1 MGLRDD
7 IQTDL
12 AEAFDDDLSDAV
24 TAFTGTRYGVEVFF
38 DIYYYFDSAKFFD
51 KSAYL
56 LKNYS
61 YRGEDDWMLP
71 PGEPLASTLTYT
83 GRGVFTDY
91 SKYELDSDIIDVTD
105 VKLIC
110 LANEITNEPIADDK
124 INGYSVVMVNKDPAN
139 ATYEIQLRQV

>member
-1 MGLRDD
+1 MGLRDEL
-7 IQTDL
+7 QADL

-24 TAFTGTRYGVEVFF
+24 TAFTGTRSVASDTDDGV
-38 DIYYYFDSAKFFD
+38 
-51 KSAYL
+51 
-56 LKNYS
+56 
-61 YRGEDDWMLP
+61 DDWMLP
-71 PGEPLASTLTYT
+71 PGAVTDATLTYS

-124 INGYSVVMVNKDPAN
+124 INGYSVVMVSKDPAL

>member
-7 IQTDL
+7 LQADL

-24 TAFTGTRYGVEVFF
+24 TAFTGTRIVA
-38 DIYYYFDSAKFFD
+38 DDTDS
-51 KSAYL
+51 
-56 LKNYS
+56 
-61 YRGEDDWMLP
+61 GIDDWMNP
-71 PGEPLASTLTYT
+71 PDTPSASTLTYS

-91 SKYELDSDIIDVTD
+91 STYELNSDIVDVTD

-124 INGYSVVMVNKDPAN
+124 INGYSVVRVSKDPAL
-139 ATYEIQLRQV
+139 ATFEIQLRQV

>member
-1 MGLRDD
+1 MGLRDEL
-7 IQTDL
+7 QADL

-24 TAFTGTRYGVEVFF
+24 TAFTGTRTVASDTDDGV
-38 DIYYYFDSAKFFD
+38 
-51 KSAYL
+51 
-56 LKNYS
+56 
-61 YRGEDDWMLP
+61 DDWMLP
-71 PGEPLASTLTYT
+71 PGEPSASTLTYS

-124 INGYSVVMVNKDPAN
+124 INGYSVVMVNKDPAL
-139 ATYEIQLRQV
+139 ATFEIQLRMI

>member
-7 IQTDL
+7 IQADL
-12 AEAFDDDLSDAV
+12 AEAFNDELADAV
-24 TAFTGTRYGVEVFF
+24 TAFAGTRTVAS
-38 DIYYYFDSAKFFD
+38 DTDS
-51 KSAYL
+51 
-56 LKNYS
+56 
-61 YRGEDDWMLP
+61 GIDDWMNP
-71 PGEPLASTLTYT
+71 PDTPSASTLTYT

-91 SKYELDSDIIDVTD
+91 STYELNSDIINVTD

-110 LANEITNEPIADDK
+110 LANEITSEPIADDK

>member
-7 IQTDL
+7 LQADL
-12 AEAFDDDLSDAV
+12 AEAFDDELSDAV
-24 TAFTGTRYGVEVFF
+24 TAFVGTRTVA
-38 DIYYYFDSAKFFD
+38 DDTDS
-51 KSAYL
+51 
-56 LKNYS
+56 
-61 YRGEDDWMLP
+61 GIDDWMNP
-71 PGEPLASTLTYT
+71 PDTPSASTLTYT

-91 SKYELDSDIIDVTD
+91 STYELNSDIINVTD

-124 INGYSVVMVNKDPAN
+124 INGYSVVMVNRDPAN

>member
-7 IQTDL
+7 LQADL
-12 AEAFDDDLSDAV
+12 AEAFDDELSDAV
-24 TAFTGTRYGVEVFF
+24 TAFVGTRTVA
-38 DIYYYFDSAKFFD
+38 DDTDS
-51 KSAYL
+51 
-56 LKNYS
+56 
-61 YRGEDDWMLP
+61 GIDDWMNP
-71 PGEPLASTLTYT
+71 PDTPSASTLTYT

-91 SKYELDSDIIDVTD
+91 STYELNSDIINVTD

-124 INGYSVVMVNKDPAN
+124 INGYSVVRVNRDPAN

>member
-1 MGLRDD
+1 MGLRDE
-7 IQTDL
+7 IQADL
-12 AEAFDDDLSDAV
+12 ADAFNTDLSDAV
-24 TAFTGTRYGVEVFF
+24 TVFTGVRTVASDTDDGV
-38 DIYYYFDSAKFFD
+38 
-51 KSAYL
+51 
-56 LKNYS
+56 
-61 YRGEDDWMLP
+61 DDWMLP
-71 PGEPLASTLTYT
+71 PGEPSASTLTYS

-124 INGYSVVMVNKDPAN
+124 INGYSVVRVDKDPAN